1 MGALWRNLHYGLRML
16 ARNKGFTVVAILA
29 LALGIGPNVAM
40 FSIIYATF
48 LAPLPYPHAEQLVV
62 PWPTVKGE
70 KSGMRADD
78 FVQYQTQSKSFSCMG
93 FSSWSVLYLTNPDHT
108 DDEAN
113 LGLPDTPI
121 DCLRMGEEPMFL
133 GRDFL
138 ADEGT
143 AGKNHVVVL
152 TNVLWREH
160 FHSDPNILGKAIL
173 IADRPYTVVGVYRPG
188 SADRTGVKFYVPL
201 ALTPGVHSPDWGGA
215 VARLKPGVTI
225 AQARAEL
232 SLIDSRLAMTRNLE
246 AGKDIST
253 IALEPFRGAWL
264 SKKLVRNL
272 WLLLAAVGFV
282 LLIACANLANLLL
295 ARGSS
300 RQQELAVRSA
310 MGATRRQVF
319 AQLLTESLTLA
330 ISGGLVGMFLGWT
343 LMKMIM
349 SIQTELGKES
359 AEAVVQMSLPV
370 LVFAFGVTVLAGI
383 LSGCAPA
390 FQATKLNLSETLK
403 QGSRS
408 VTARGRMKT
417 QQLLVMGEFALAITL
432 LAGAGMALHSF
443 YNLTRID
450 LGFRSGNILMGQLR
464 PPKNFHPAPEEINA
478 SARGL
483 LARLDA
489 LPGVQNAALSTTVP
503 FQGHGNGMP
512 FNLTGQIVSEQDRPV
527 ADVEGA
533 TPSYFQTFGAH
544 LVRGRFLDD
553 TDRLGSPLVVMVN
566 QSFVDRYSRGQN
578 LLGQRILPPPD
589 DNKHDKPSPAEEW
602 QIVGIFQNIPNG
614 DRLTDK
620 TGPQIILSFWQDPQR
635 HAELAVRTV
644 VDTSGISGSVGD
656 AVKQSLPGYS
666 MMEVTTMQQ
675 TMDDQFASDR
685 FGMVLFASF
694 AALAL
699 LLAALGIY
707 GVMAFSVA
715 QRTHEI
721 GLRMA
726 LGAQR
731 HDIVLLIL
739 RDGMKLA
746 LLGLGFGLAGV
757 FALGHFMRSTLYGV
771 ATVDVAS
778 LAAVGSALLALAVLA
793 SYLPAR
799 RSAKVDPMIA
809 LRQE

>member
-1 MGALWRNLHYGLRML
+1 MGTLWRDFRYGLRML
-16 ARNKGFTVVAILA
+16 AHNKGFTAVAILA

-48 LAPLPYPHAEQLVV
+48 LSPLPYPNADQLVV
-62 PWPTVKGE
+62 PWPMVKGE
-70 KSGMRADD
+70 RSAMRADD
-78 FVQYQTQSKSFSCMG
+78 FIQYQAQSKSFQCMG

-113 LGLPDTPI
+113 VGLPNTPI
-121 DCLRMGEEPMFL
+121 DCLRMGQEPMFL
-133 GRDFL
+133 GRDFHP
-138 ADEGT
+138 DEGT
-143 AGKNHVVVL
+143 PGKDHVVVL

-173 IADRPYTVVGVYRPG
+173 IADQPYTVVGVYRAG

-201 ALTPGVHSPDWGGA
+201 ALTPGIHAPDWGGA

-225 AQARAEL
+225 DQARAEI
-232 SLIDSRLAMTRNLE
+232 SLIDSRLAATRSID
-246 AGKDIST
+246 AGKDAQSIGLKPLRS
-253 IALEPFRGAWL
+253 AWL
-264 SKKLVRNL
+264 SKKLVSDL

-295 ARGSS
+295 ARGTS

-319 AQLLTESLTLA
+319 TQLLTESLTLA
-330 ISGGLVGMFLGWT
+330 LSGGAVGIFLGWA

-359 AEAVVQMSLPV
+359 AEAVVQMNLPV
-370 LVFAFGVTVLAGI
+370 MLFALGVAILAGI

-390 FQATKLNLSETLK
+390 LQAARLNLSETLK

-417 QQLLVMGEFALAITL
+417 QQILVMGEFALAITL
-432 LAGAGMALHSF
+432 LSGAGMTLHSF
-443 YNLTRID
+443 YNMTKID
-450 LGFRSGNILMGQLR
+450 LGFRNGNILMGRLR
-464 PPKNFHPAPEEINA
+464 PPRNFHPKPEEINA
-478 SARGL
+478 SAHEL
-483 LARLDA
+483 LAKLEA
-489 LPGVQNAALSTTVP
+489 LPGVQSAALSTTRP
-503 FQGHGNGMP
+503 LQGDGNGMP
-512 FNLTGQIVSEQDRPV
+512 FNISGQIVSNQDRPV
-527 ADVEGA
+527 ADVEAA

-544 LVRGRFLDD
+544 LVQGRFLDD
-553 TDRLGSPLVVMVN
+553 TDRLGGRQVVMVN
-566 QSFVDRYSRGQN
+566 QSFVDRFLQGKN
-578 LLGQRILPPPD
+578 PLDQRILPPPD
-589 DNKHDKPSPAEEW
+589 NNNRGQPSPPEEW

-620 TGPQIILSFWQDPQR
+620 IGPQMILPFWQEPHR
-635 HAELAVRTV
+635 HAQLSVRSV
-644 VDTSGISGSVGD
+644 VDTSAIADSVSD

-666 MMEVTTMQQ
+666 MMEVTTMRQ
-675 TMDDQFASDR
+675 TTDDKFAGDR
-685 FGMVLFASF
+685 FSMVLFGSF

-707 GVMAFSVA
+707 GVMAFAVS
-715 QRTHEI
+715 QRTHEM

-731 HDIVLLIL
+731 RDVVLLIL

-746 LLGLGFGLAGV
+746 FLGLGFGLAGV
-757 FALGHFMRSTLYGV
+757 FALGHLMRSTLYGV

-778 LAAVGSALLALAVLA
+778 LAVVGVALLAVAVLA
-793 SYLPAR
+793 SYIPAR
-799 RSAKVDPMIA
+799 RSAKVDPMVA